1 MGGYRVRRPEVGGK
15 RCASLRVTR
24 VPETGPGCHSLLTVP
39 VALLVLLGASCS
51 SGNDADGAGS
61 AGTQASIESLV
72 TGSESD
78 TRPASA
84 PTDPTTAPTTTVVAT
99 TLATTT
105 TVDRR
110 AEAEAGVRA
119 AVAAAVGAFRDCL
132 GQLPKCDVA
141 TLEATRRGD
150 MLRVNSER
158 ITEWNS
164 KGYAIRKADTF
175 RFVVESVDVNAD
187 ATRATALVC
196 IADGTALVS
205 PGTGP
210 GGADVII
217 DDSYISGRELWD
229 VQLDPDGVWRP
240 YAAPA
245 SGSTEARDVCPAG

>member
-1 MGGYRVRRPEVGGK
+1 MGGYRVGRPGVGGK

-24 VPETGPGCHSLLTVP
+24 VPETRPGYSSLLTGS
-39 VALLVLLGASCS
+39 VALLVLFGAGCS
-51 SGNDADGAGS
+51 SS
-61 AGTQASIESLV
+61 
-72 TGSESD
+72 SD
-78 TRPASA
+78 TSSQGPASA
-84 PTDPTTAPTTTVVAT
+84 ETSTPSVVTDAGSVTLSAPATTAPPTTAVST
-99 TLATTT
+99 TLSTTT
-105 TVDRR
+105 TLDRR
-110 AEAEAGVRA
+110 SEAEAGVRA
-119 AVAAAVGAFRDCL
+119 AVASAITAFRDCL
-132 GQLPKCDVA
+132 GQLPNCDVA

-158 ITEWNS
+158 IAEWNS

-229 VQLDPDGVWRP
+229 VRLDPDGVWRP

-245 SGSTEARDVCPAG
+245 SGSTEARDVCPAD

>member
-24 VPETGPGCHSLLTVP
+24 VPEIGPSCRSLLTVP
-39 VALLVLLGASCS
+39 VALLVLLGVSCS
-51 SGNDADGAGS
+51 SSSDTDGAGPAETQS
-61 AGTQASIESLV
+61 SIAGVV
-72 TGSESD
+72 TGPASD
-78 TRPASA
+78 SQPSSA
-84 PTDPTTAPTTTVVAT
+84 PTVPETAPATTTATT

-105 TVDRR
+105 TLDPRAD
-110 AEAEAGVRA
+110 AEAFVRA
-119 AVAAAVGAFRDCL
+119 AVAAAIGAFRDCL
-132 GQLPKCDVA
+132 GLLPKCDVA

-158 ITEWNS
+158 IADWNS

-187 ATRATALVC
+187 GTQATALVC
-196 IADGTALVS
+196 IADGTTLVS

-229 VQLDPDGVWRP
+229 VRLDPDGVWRP

-245 SGSTEARDVCPAG
+245 SGSTESRDVCPAG